1 MAVYLGPIVI
11 AVLGMATLTGLAF
24 GPTAQSRQIAVL
36 IPPWQ
41 ADGVSRAVGSG
52 LAIVAMH
59 WNRHVIVLDTGG
71 DGNALTRLRSQGLW
85 LLDATGTIVCGSPEA
100 RI

>member
-1 MAVYLGPIVI
+1 MTGYAGALVI
-11 AVLGMATLTGLAF
+11 AILGMATLTGLTF

-41 ADGVSRAVGSG
+41 SDGVSRAAGTG
-52 LAIVAMH
+52 LAIVDMH
-59 WNRHVIVLDTGG
+59 WLRHVIVLDTGG
-71 DGNALTRLRSQGLW
+71 DGEALARLRGQGFW
-85 LLDATGTIVCGSPEA
+85 LLDATGTILCGSIEK